1 MAVEEKDKRLVMDA
15 IRELGAKDN
24 GSAKG
29 VDIITQC
36 CGKKGP
42 RYKDKQ
48 MVALILQA
56 LANEKK
62 VIRKAGE
69 KAGSYYISPVQP
81 AVTAAES
88 APEPEPTEQKSDN

>member
-1 MAVEEKDKRLVMDA
+1 MAVEERDKRLVMDA
-15 IRELGAKDN
+15 LRELGAKDA

-29 VDIITQC
+29 VDIITQR
-36 CGKKGP
+36 CGQKGP

-56 LANEKK
+56 LTAEKK

-69 KAGSYYISPVQP
+69 KAVSY
-81 AVTAAES
+81 
-88 APEPEPTEQKSDN
+88 